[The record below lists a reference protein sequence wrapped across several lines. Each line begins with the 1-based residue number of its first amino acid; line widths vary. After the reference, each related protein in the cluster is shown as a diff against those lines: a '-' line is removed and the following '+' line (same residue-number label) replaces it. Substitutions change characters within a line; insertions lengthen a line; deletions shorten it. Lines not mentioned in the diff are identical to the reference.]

1 MLRGCVI
8 LVSRKDK
15 LLEKLRAKPA
25 PTDFSWR
32 ELVRLMAGFGYIVKN
47 QGGSKRVFFNKST
60 GRLLSLHEPH
70 PAKVIKQYCIKD
82 VVKHLVEIGAID
94 E

>member
-1 MLRGCVI
+1 M
-8 LVSRKDK
+8 SRKEK

-25 PTDFSWR
+25 PADFTWR
-32 ELVRLMAGFGYIVKN
+32 ELVRLMAGFGYILKKQN
-47 QGGSKRVFFNKST
+47 GSKRIFYNKST

-70 PAKVIKQYCIKD
+70 PANVIKQYCVKD